1 MIKALSPYKKDDGHD
16 HFSKG
21 FRCVL
26 VMRDYAVRAHS
37 YMHSGD
43 SRIKKVGRPLRGQ
56 VGGQHKCRFCIVI
69 VRCFEDQVVILY
81 PINLN
86 MQ

>member
-21 FRCVL
+21 CRCVL
-26 VMRDYAVRAHS
+26 VMRDFAVRAHS

-56 VGGQHKCRFCIVI
+56 VGGN
-69 VRCFEDQVVILY
+69 
-81 PINLN
+81 INVDFAL
-86 MQ
+86 